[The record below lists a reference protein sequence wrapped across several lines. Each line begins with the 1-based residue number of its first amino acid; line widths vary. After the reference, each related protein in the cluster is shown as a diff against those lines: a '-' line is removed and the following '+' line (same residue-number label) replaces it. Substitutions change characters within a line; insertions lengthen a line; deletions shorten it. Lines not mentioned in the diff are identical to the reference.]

1 MPEPRILII
10 DDDAE
15 LCEEMT
21 ELLASEGYAV
31 DSSMDGVSGL
41 DRLKT
46 TAYHLVIL
54 DFKMPGL
61 SGIEALRELKKTHLP
76 PAVLFVSGKPFMD
89 KELDEEQ
96 LGGLVGGVVAKPFE
110 SDFLLRKVK
119 SLLEGRAGS

>member
-1 MPEPRILII
+1 MPEQRILII

-15 LCEEMT
+15 LCEELT

-31 DSSMDGVSGL
+31 DSMMDGVSGL

-46 TAYHLVIL
+46 TEYELVIL

-61 SGIEALRELKKTHLP
+61 SGIEALRELRKTHFP
-76 PAVLFVSGKPFMD
+76 PAVLFVSGKPFLD

-96 LGGLVGGVVAKPFE
+96 LSGLVGGVVPKPFD
-110 SDFLLRKVK
+110 SGLLLRKVR
-119 SLLEGRAGS
+119 SLLEGRVRS